1 VGTPYVEM
9 NAVMAKYNPFAE
21 KASMQKIAQ
30 QQSVESVS
38 MVSQM
43 LSELGFNLHL
53 MGSEPYVR
61 EKLESLNP
69 LQVSKLKESFIK
81 NKHPRFKK
89 EMAASRRQPFG
100 KTSEYVKSIRNAD
113 VPKIAKLLKIVGM
126 LLQTKF
132 TFLCFGTDNDEVC
145 GFRKAFP
152 KFYK

>member
-1 VGTPYVEM
+1 M

-53 MGSEPYVR
+53 MGSERYVR

>member
-1 VGTPYVEM
+1 
-9 NAVMAKYNPFAE
+9 
-21 KASMQKIAQ
+21 
-30 QQSVESVS
+30 

-53 MGSEPYVR
+53 MGSERYVR

-100 KTSEYVKSIRNAD
+100 KASEYVKSIRNAD

-126 LLQTKF
+126 LLQTKVYLF
-132 TFLCFGTDNDEVC
+132 WNQSPWRNSKGQKVYSQSGLTAKVGLLML
-145 GFRKAFP
+145 RKKP
-152 KFYK
+152 